1 MLAAKL
7 KMFSSLQ
14 NATKGEYRLMLLS
27 FRISVMWI
35 QIFGL
40 KNAEGSSWNILNLFT
55 WLSVLSNKTGS
66 RSFGTAWIYADTIS
80 IMPLLCVVHNKDEHV

>member
-35 QIFGL
+35 QILGL
-40 KNAEGSSWNILNLFT
+40 KNAEGSS
-55 WLSVLSNKTGS
+55 
-66 RSFGTAWIYADTIS
+66 
-80 IMPLLCVVHNKDEHV
+80 